1 MERLVSKFSE
11 FSRRIEDL
19 LENSYD
25 QNRTENE
32 KTRAA
37 FEVSQ
42 DASLIRGLSAGL
54 PAEHLDRIVVL
65 FTRLA
70 MFFNAGVMVENDD
83 GKWKAQAVFDR
94 GVVDTLHTEK
104 RPEISLPQTELLK
117 VLKTN
122 PLPLLEKLQLT
133 KLDPQNEL
141 TCLLIKVSG
150 DFCFVLLSKMPDL
163 WLKNHLEAILHSL
176 QNGIAD

>member
-19 LENSYD
+19 LESSYD

-32 KTRAA
+32 KIRAA
-37 FEVSQ
+37 FDISQ
-42 DASLIRGLSAGL
+42 DPSLIRGLSAGL
-54 PAEHLDRIVVL
+54 PSDHLDRIVVL
-65 FTRLA
+65 FSRLA
-70 MFFNAGVMVENDD
+70 MFFQAGVMVENDD
-83 GKWKAQAVFDR
+83 GKWRAQAFFDR
-94 GVVDTLHTEK
+94 GVVETLHTEK

-117 VLKTN
+117 VLKTSSRA
-122 PLPLLEKLQLT
+122 LLEKLQLSQ
-133 KLDPQNEL
+133 LDPQDEC

-163 WLKNHLEAILHSL
+163 WLKSHTENILQSL